1 MWIVKRYGPAG
12 VFLVWLAS
20 HWTGHAQSSGGRLI
34 DDVEKAFAGIQVVG
48 EHLTARTNGLIP
60 EPRYRTSM
68 RNWFG
73 LLNHFQGIQRL
84 PGRDYLILSG
94 SNPRSSAA
102 ELFVVRLDG
111 EKGDVVA
118 RIGVDSAMWHAGG
131 LSTVGRIL
139 AVPLH
144 GASPRHAKVVFY
156 DVSDPERPMKLPV
169 EIDRPRRKAS
179 AVAITDLPNGRY
191 LAAVLS
197 AYDGLPRRIDFYL
210 SRSAAFEE
218 GFLPDFVTWHVRDV
232 TARAGQE
239 RTFSHFQGLNFVRQT
254 DGRLYL
260 VGFHNSVAS
269 PAVLPGRD
277 YADLY
282 EVVFPPR
289 TLDALVPALARPGVI
304 KTANRLLR
312 CSGGY
317 CNMDA
322 AAGLFVDADAQSL
335 SVYAAPGWV
344 SGDVVRTTVYRGA
357 SPQLERR
364 R

>member
-1 MWIVKRYGPAG
+1 MMNLMKRGG
-12 VFLVWLAS
+12 FLAVWLVLLAGQ
-20 HWTGHAQSSGGRLI
+20 WTGHAQPAGARLI
-34 DDVEKAFAGIQVVG
+34 DDVEGAFARIQVVG
-48 EHLTARTNGLIP
+48 AHLTARTNGLIP

-84 PGRDYLILSG
+84 PDRNYLILSG

-111 EKGDVVA
+111 DTGDVVA

-131 LSTVGRIL
+131 LSTIGRIL

-156 DVSDPERPMKLPV
+156 DVSDPEHPVRLPV
-169 EIDRPRRKAS
+169 EIDRPGRKAS
-179 AVAITDLPNGRY
+179 AVAITDLPNGRF

-210 SRSAAFEE
+210 SRSAVLED
-218 GFLPDFVTWHVRDV
+218 GFLPGLVTWHVRDV
-232 TARAGQE
+232 TARVGQE

-282 EVVFPPR
+282 EVAFPAG
-289 TLDALVPALARPGVI
+289 TLEGIVPALARPDVI

-312 CSGGY
+312 CTGGY

-322 AAGLFVDADAQSL
+322 AAGLFVDAETQSL
-335 SVYAAPGWV
+335 SVYAAPGWL
-344 SGDVVRTTVYRGA
+344 SGNVVRTTVYRGA
-357 SPQLERR
+357 PPAR
-364 R
+364 